1 MPNNLLLS
9 YRQWLSQGRVDLAV
23 IETMQI
29 YHPDFTSLGLTA
41 NSLYLANWETSI
53 TRDIDD
59 PYPGGSVGTA
69 ITFDPARFIYE
80 PTTLGDTTEQS
91 TTLTISAA
99 EGLVYEALMEM
110 TPRQRSTPV
119 VAIPRLYYDDSYTGS
134 VNQLVD
140 PAPIWNLHSVTVSL
154 TSLRG
159 ELRADPL
166 RTQRVGRYYTALEF
180 AVLEL
185 GR

>member
-1 MPNNLLLS
+1 LS
-9 YRQWLSQGRVDLAV
+9 NDLVLTYRQWLSQGRTDLTV

-29 YHPDFTSLGLTA
+29 YHPDFTSLGLTS

-59 PYPGGSVGTA
+59 PYPGGSVGTS
-69 ITFDPARFIYE
+69 ITFDPSRFIYE
-80 PTTLGDTTEQS
+80 PSSVGDTTEQG
-91 TTLTISAA
+91 TTVTISAA
-99 EGLVYEALMEM
+99 GGVVYDALMAM
-110 TPRQRSTPV
+110 TPLQRSTPV
-119 VAIPRLYYDDSYTGS
+119 VIIPRLYYDDTYTGS
-134 VNQLVD
+134 YNQLID
-140 PAPIWNLHSVTVSL
+140 PAPIWNLHSINVSL
-154 TSLRG
+154 TALRG